1 MKRLL
6 AGGCVLL
13 VALGCRAPSRQYKPR
28 AYFGPTEP
36 LQAVVQKINANN
48 QKVKT
53 LYASGDFDAN
63 IGDGKGNSTY
73 FNARARLLYRKPQEL
88 RLVARKEIGNID
100 LGSNDKNY
108 WLIVKPKISTM
119 WWGSYASLDR
129 LHRPDIPI
137 RPDLI
142 IDVLGV
148 NDIDTHFKQQPVP
161 VMVFNNDADCYLIRW
176 QVTAPDRWIAI
187 KEVWYDRTTLLPT
200 HVLLFDEN
208 GRIVLSAYLS
218 DFKKV
223 KTEDVPEV
231 QWPLVASQYKLFFPD
246 TQSRITLKLD
256 ELASSEGGA
265 PNEYSF
271 QFPGERAGVEH
282 VISVDEDSRQ

>member
-1 MKRLL
+1 MFAVACLS
-6 AGGCVLL
+6 L
-13 VALGCRAPSRQYKPR
+13 VALMGCRAPARSYKPR
-28 AYFGPTEP
+28 AYFGATES
-36 LQAVVQKINANN
+36 LATVVQKINTNS
-48 QKVKT
+48 QKLKT
-53 LYASGDFDAN
+53 LYANGDFDAD

-88 RLVARKEIGNID
+88 RLVARKEIGNVD

-119 WWGSYASLDR
+119 WWGSYASLDKV
-129 LHRPDIPI
+129 HQKDIPI

-142 IDVLGV
+142 LDVLGV
-148 NDIDTHFKQQPVP
+148 NDIDTNFKQQPVP
-161 VMVFNNDADCYLIRW
+161 VMVFNNDADCYMIRW
-176 QVTAPDRWIAI
+176 QVTGPDRWIAQ
-187 KEVWYDRTTLLPT
+187 KEVWYDRATLLPT

-218 DFKKV
+218 NHQKV

-231 QWPLVASQYKLFFPD
+231 QWPRVASQYKLFFPD
-246 TQSRITLKLD
+246 TQSRMTLKLND
-256 ELASSEGGA
+256 LESSHDGA

-271 QFPGERAGVEH
+271 QFPGDKAGVEKI
-282 VISVDEDSRQ
+282 ISVDEQAGQ

>member
-1 MKRLL
+1 MRRMLVV
-6 AGGCVLL
+6 GCVLL
-13 VALGCRAPSRQYKPR
+13 VALGCRAPSRAYNPK

-36 LQAVVQKINANN
+36 LATVVQKINANN
-48 QKVKT
+48 QKIKT
-53 LYASGDFDAN
+53 LYASGDFDAD

-73 FNARARLLYRKPQEL
+73 FNARARMLYRKPQGF
-88 RLVARKEIGNID
+88 RLVARKEIGNVD

-137 RPDLI
+137 RPDLV

-148 NDIDTHFKQQPVP
+148 NDIDTNFKQQPVP
-161 VMVFNNDADCYLIRW
+161 VMVFNNDADCYMIRW

-187 KEVWYDRTTLLPT
+187 KEVWYDRKKLLPT

-218 DFKKV
+218 DFKRV
-223 KTEDVPEV
+223 KTEDVPEA
-231 QWPLVASQYKLFFPD
+231 QWPEVASQYKLFFPD

-256 ELASSEGGA
+256 ELASSQGGA

-271 QFPGERAGVEH
+271 QFPGDKAGVDKI
-282 VISVDEDSRQ
+282 ISVDEQPAH